1 MKPLPQERG
10 FLMPPVRERGFLMIE
25 ALVALAIAALMAA
38 LVFDS
43 VWQMGRTAAAAADRR
58 QALLLA
64 RSVLAAASVPGTS
77 TPIPARGAD
86 GRLAW
91 SIASEAFS
99 GEAADGIPLETINV
113 AVSDAASGRVLAR
126 LTSLKARQ

>member
-1 MKPLPQERG
+1 MRPSPNERG
-10 FLMPPVRERGFLMIE
+10 FLMVE

-43 VWQMGRTAAAAADRR
+43 VWQMGRTASAAADRR

-64 RSVLAAASVPGTS
+64 RSVLAAASVPGPA
-77 TPIPARGAD
+77 TPISARGTD

-91 SIASEAFS
+91 SITSEAYS
-99 GEAADGIPLETINV
+99 GEASDGIPLAAVSV
-113 AVSDAASGRVLAR
+113 AVSDTASGRVLAR
-126 LTSLKARQ
+126 LTTLKAQQ

>member
-1 MKPLPQERG
+1 MRPQPCERG
-10 FLMPPVRERGFLMIE
+10 FLMVE

-43 VWQMGRTAAAAADRR
+43 VWQMGRTATVAAEQR

-64 RSVLAAASVPGTS
+64 RSVLAAASVPGPGS
-77 TPIPARGAD
+77 AIAPRGTD

-91 SIASEAFS
+91 TVSSTPYAD
-99 GEAADGIPLETINV
+99 AAGDGLALQQVRV
-113 AVSDAASGRVLAR
+113 AVQDAATGRVLAR
-126 LTSLKARQ
+126 LSSLKAQQ

>member
-1 MKPLPQERG
+1 MQPGPTERG
-10 FLMPPVRERGFLMIE
+10 FLLVE

-38 LVFDS
+38 LVYDT
-43 VWQMGRTAAAAADRR
+43 VWQMGRTAAVAADQR

-64 RSVLAAASVPGTS
+64 RSVLAAASVPGPGS
-77 TPIPARGAD
+77 PIPARGTD

-91 SIASEAFS
+91 AITSEAYT
-99 GEAADGIPLETINV
+99 EAAADGLALRTVRVE
-113 AVSDAASGRVLAR
+113 VSDAASGRTLAR

>member
-1 MKPLPQERG
+1 MRPDPGERG
-10 FLMPPVRERGFLMIE
+10 FLLVE

-43 VWQMGRTAAAAADRR
+43 VWQMGRTATIAAEQR

-64 RSVLAAASVPGTS
+64 RSVLAAASVPGPGS
-77 TPIPARGAD
+77 PIAARGRD

-91 SIASEAFS
+91 AVRTEPFGGA
-99 GEAADGIPLETINV
+99 AADGLPLQTVSV
-113 AVSDAASGRVLAR
+113 AVSDAATGRVLAR
-126 LTSLKARQ
+126 LTSLKAQP

>member
-1 MKPLPQERG
+1 MQPRPSERG
-10 FLMPPVRERGFLMIE
+10 FLMVE

-43 VWQMGRTAAAAADRR
+43 VWQMGRTAAAAANQR

-64 RSVLAAASVPGTS
+64 RSVLAAASVPGTAS
-77 TPIPARGAD
+77 PIPANGTD

-91 SIASEAFS
+91 SITREAYAS
-99 GEAADGIPLETINV
+99 AAQDGLPLAAVRV
-113 AVSDAASGRVLAR
+113 AVRDTATGRVLAR
-126 LTSLKARQ
+126 LSTLKARQ

>member
-1 MKPLPQERG
+1 MKPDPDERG
-10 FLMPPVRERGFLMIE
+10 FLLVE

-43 VWQMGRTAAAAADRR
+43 VWQMGRTATVAAEQR

-64 RSVLAAASVPGTS
+64 RSVLAAASVPGPGS
-77 TPIPARGAD
+77 PIAPRGTD
-86 GRLAW
+86 GHLAW
-91 SIASEAFS
+91 AVSNEPYRDSA
-99 GEAADGIPLETINV
+99 GDGIALQQVSV
-113 AVSDAASGRVLAR
+113 AVRDAATGRVLAR